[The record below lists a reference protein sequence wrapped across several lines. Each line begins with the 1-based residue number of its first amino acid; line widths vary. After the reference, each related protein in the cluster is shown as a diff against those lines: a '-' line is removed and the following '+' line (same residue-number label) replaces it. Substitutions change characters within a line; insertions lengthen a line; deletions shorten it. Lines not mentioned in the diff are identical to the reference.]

1 MIETFCHLRRGA
13 ALAVFVSTSLLVGS
27 ATPAIAQGAT
37 PALEVGLDN
46 EISELLSNMAHD
58 LSRIKSRE
66 REQLEKMGVASQTQA
81 VRPPAAQRRVSIYSA
96 PSALRLPIIGLTS
109 SDLDDN
115 FGAPREGGRRHRGI
129 DIFAPRGA
137 QVVAV
142 TDGYIS
148 YIGEQGKGGRCL
160 WLVTDS
166 GTSFYYA
173 HLDRWAP
180 GLYEGMEV
188 SSGSLLGFVGTTG
201 NAVHTPPHLHF
212 QVVDNDE
219 AVNPYPLLKRSTV
232 AVRGSGTR
240 LGHGFGK

>member
-1 MIETFCHLRRGA
+1 MSVGA
-13 ALAVFVSTSLLVGS
+13 SLALAMAAPAAAGVPASAASTE
-27 ATPAIAQGAT
+27 A
-37 PALEVGLDN
+37 GLDN

-66 REQLEKMGVASQTQA
+66 REQIEKVGGTIQAQA
-81 VRPPAAQRRVSIYSA
+81 VRPPAAQSRISIYSA
-96 PSALRLPIIGLTS
+96 PSTLRLPIIGLTS
-109 SDLDDN
+109 ADLDDN
-115 FGAPREGGRRHRGI
+115 YGAPRDGGKRSHRGI

-160 WLVTDS
+160 WLVTDN

-188 SSGSLLGFVGTTG
+188 SSGSLLGYVGTTG

-219 AVNPYPLLKRSTV
+219 AVNPYPLLKRSTI